1 MSDDGRTRG
10 VLLVTVDS
18 LRADALDVMP
28 RVRGLADRGV
38 RFDRA
43 FAHGNWTPFSF
54 PSILGAD
61 PVFADAPRV
70 GPSRRP
76 TLAESLDRDGVD
88 TAGINAANGFLTAH
102 WGYDRGFGT
111 YETFMNPSGPVGRF
125 LAAHP
130 TVGGWA
136 QVLGSPLRRAA
147 NAVRG
152 IERHHAVDTSHLLRA
167 EERALE
173 FLDRET
179 GGLDREGQ
187 ALDRDGAPDRGEAVG
202 EAERAGNRAD
212 DPFFLWVHY
221 MDTHTPYVPAPK
233 HVRAVTDGEKGAARM
248 FGAHLRAG
256 LGRGVSDR
264 TLDALRDLYLGAAH
278 QVDASVGRLL
288 DALEARGLREET
300 AVLVAGDHGEEFM
313 EHGHLAHYPKLY
325 DELIHV
331 PLVADVPEG
340 ASLRVPEA
348 VGLDLIPPT
357 VADLLGVPGDFD
369 GRSALPVLRGE
380 EPPADEPV
388 VSVAVRGE
396 SVTQQPIPRR
406 LDDGDLLVSARTDR
420 WTYVLHTATGERELY
435 DREVDPGEEE
445 NVLEVHEGEGIA
457 PVERLDAAVGERVER
472 IEAMERRSGS
482 EGDDR
487 RPETPSDIDRQL
499 KALGYR

>member
-61 PVFADAPRV
+61 PVFTDAPRV

-76 TLAESLDRDGVD
+76 TLAESLERDGVD

-102 WGYDRGFGT
+102 WGYDRGFRT
-111 YETFMNPSGPVGRF
+111 YETFMNPSGPLGRF

-152 IERHHAVDTSHLLRA
+152 VERHHAVDTSHLLRA
-167 EERALE
+167 EEHALE
-173 FLDRET
+173 FLDRADDTPGRISAT
-179 GGLDREGQ
+179 GEGE
-187 ALDRDGAPDRGEAVG
+187 GAGD
-202 EAERAGNRAD
+202 RAD

-300 AVLVAGDHGEEFM
+300 AILVAGDHGEEFM

-348 VGLDLIPPT
+348 VGLDLVPPT
-357 VADLLGVPGDFD
+357 VADLLGAPGDFD
-369 GRSALPVLRGE
+369 GRSVLPVLRGE

-406 LDDGDLLVSARTDR
+406 LEDGDLLVSARTDR
-420 WTYVLHTATGERELY
+420 WTYVLHTETGALELY
-435 DREVDPGEEE
+435 DREADPGEEE
-445 NVLEVHEGEGIA
+445 NVVEAHEGGGIA
-457 PVERLDAAVGERVER
+457 PIERLDAAVRERVER
-472 IEAMERRSGS
+472 IEAMERRAES
-482 EGDDR
+482 EGDDD

>member
-1 MSDDGRTRG
+1 MPDDGRTSG

-18 LRADALDVMP
+18 LRADALEVMP
-28 RVRGLADRGV
+28 RVRELADRGV
-38 RFDRA
+38 RFERA

-54 PSILGAD
+54 PSVLGAD
-61 PVFADAPRV
+61 PVFTDAPRV

-76 TLAESLDRDGVD
+76 TLAETLERDGVD
-88 TAGINAANGFLTAH
+88 TAGINTANGFLTAH
-102 WGYDRGFGT
+102 WGYDRGFRT
-111 YETFMNPSGPVGRF
+111 YETFMDPSGPVGRF

-152 IERHHAVDTSHLLRA
+152 IERHHAVDTSHLLAA
-167 EERALE
+167 EERALA
-173 FLDRET
+173 FLDRESDT
-179 GGLDREGQ
+179 GSGARNDSPEEADR
-187 ALDRDGAPDRGEAVG
+187 
-202 EAERAGNRAD
+202 
-212 DPFFLWVHY
+212 FFLWIHY

-233 HVRAVTDGEKGAARM
+233 HVRAVTDGEKGAAGM

-264 TLDALRDLYLGAAH
+264 TLDALWDLYLGAAH

-300 AVLVAGDHGEEFM
+300 AILVAGDHGEEFM

-331 PLVADVPEG
+331 PLVADVPGG
-340 ASLRVPEA
+340 ASRQVPEA
-348 VGLDLIPPT
+348 AGLDLLPPT

-369 GRSALPVLRGE
+369 GQSALPVLRGE
-380 EPPADEPV
+380 EPPPEEPV

-420 WTYVLHTATGERELY
+420 WTYVLHTGTGERELY
-435 DREVDPGEEE
+435 DREADPGEEE
-445 NVLEVHEGEGIA
+445 NVARTRAGGIA
-457 PVERLDAAVGERVER
+457 PLERLDAAVGERMER
-472 IEAMERRSGS
+472 IEAMERRFES
-482 EGDDR
+482 EGGDAER
-487 RPETPSDIDRQL
+487 TETPSAVDRQL